1 METPKAAGFA
11 GDGSLLVLDY
21 NRSVWAVD
29 TKTGEAKKIE
39 PASAPEPGTNLVL
52 PVGFHNT
59 MESLEMQM
67 EHRGVVYAP
76 RSNMAIVAL
85 VKNEPRSY
93 FYAPATTNAIMVGG
107 NWLPMLRAS
116 QWRLFHVGDE
126 HFAVSEDDGAVY
138 RLKLDSLE
146 HVTATEFA
154 PRGGTGVV
162 ADTAGN
168 VYVASGQLYIY
179 DAGGRQIGVVEIPSR
194 PESLALGGADKK
206 TLYIGA
212 RGSLFSLR
220 TAAAR
225 K

>member
-1 METPKAAGFA
+1 
-11 GDGSLLVLDY
+11 
-21 NRSVWAVD
+21 
-29 TKTGEAKKIE
+29 
-39 PASAPEPGTNLVL
+39 
-52 PVGFHNT
+52 
-59 MESLEMQM
+59 M
-67 EHRGVVYAP
+67 EHGGLFDAP

-93 FYAPATTNAIMVGG
+93 FYAPGTTNAIMVGG

>member
-1 METPKAAGFA
+1 MLE
-11 GDGSLLVLDY
+11 
-21 NRSVWAVD
+21 R
-29 TKTGEAKKIE
+29 GEAQ
-39 PASAPEPGTNLVL
+39 A
-52 PVGFHNT
+52 
-59 MESLEMQM
+59 
-67 EHRGVVYAP
+67 RP
-76 RSNMAIVAL
+76 RLAG
-85 VKNEPRSY
+85 E
-93 FYAPATTNAIMVGG
+93 
-107 NWLPMLRAS
+107 
-116 QWRLFHVGDE
+116 
-126 HFAVSEDDGAVY
+126 
-138 RLKLDSLE
+138 
-146 HVTATEFA
+146 TATEFA